1 MEDAMFIKVTKA
13 IGETPIYINVNSI
26 ECIEQDDDISIIM
39 TNDNTLYY
47 VKEAADDIIRTI
59 HYSNMVSVS

>member
-1 MEDAMFIKVTKA
+1 MFIRVTEKA
-13 IGETPIYINVNSI
+13 KETPIYINVNSI

-39 TNDNTLYY
+39 ANDSKNTMYF
-47 VKEAADDIIRTI
+47 VKESADDIIRTI

>member
-1 MEDAMFIKVTKA
+1 MFIKVTKA

-26 ECIEQDDDISIIM
+26 ECIEQDGDISIIM
-39 TNDNTLYY
+39 ANDSKNTMYF
-47 VKEAADDIIRTI
+47 VKESADDIIRTI

>member
-1 MEDAMFIKVTKA
+1 MFIKVTKA

-39 TNDNTLYY
+39 ANDSKNTMYF
-47 VKEAADDIIRTI
+47 VKESADDIIRTI